1 MDNTPTEAE
10 QQTATGGG
18 EEGCGFERSEND
30 SGSLPSLPVPPDLL
44 RRLRLAAKRLETYS
58 LRIQT
63 ALAAGDRDCLF
74 QALSDVA
81 EAHEIARRLSD
92 SLFAFLAY
100 TPPPEP

>member
-1 MDNTPTEAE
+1 MDNDKSREQTEGGRGADP
-10 QQTATGGG
+10 QSDAVGVTGPLP
-18 EEGCGFERSEND
+18 
-30 SGSLPSLPVPPDLL
+30 LPSDLL

-58 LRIQT
+58 LRVQT
-63 ALAAGDRDCLF
+63 ALAAGDRDGLA

-92 SLFAFLAY
+92 SLLAFLQY